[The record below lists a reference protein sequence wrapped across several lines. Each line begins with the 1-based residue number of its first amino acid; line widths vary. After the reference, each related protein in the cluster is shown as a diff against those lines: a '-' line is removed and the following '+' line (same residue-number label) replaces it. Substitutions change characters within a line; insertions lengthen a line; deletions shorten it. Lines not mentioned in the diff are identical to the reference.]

1 MQFRNLLIRRLALS
15 QRNNRTMASQDKK
28 TAAQAFVNDFNTEYA
43 VKHERFEK
51 QFWGTK
57 MNLQKGEEPY
67 NSDLL
72 AETKAE
78 MESLLADDAILQKA
92 RAHLD
97 SVLGDTYTTPGAEEK
112 LDDSQQDLI
121 KTLKVIVRTCLC
133 YNMSDSPGAQDVR
146 NETSKLEGDLSGKRN
161 FMKLGYTNSDGCF
174 VEASSV
180 ALRNL
185 MRTSDEEATR
195 KAAYEGLRSVG
206 PFICS
211 NGFCEI
217 VKLRNKLAK
226 SLGKEDYYDYTV
238 QNSEG
243 FSKTRLFEI
252 LDDLEQSTRPLM
264 EAANKELAARYG
276 DAALKPYN
284 TNYMMA
290 GDVVKKMDPYFPFAK
305 SVENYA
311 RSYAAMNIDYQ
322 GATMC
327 LDLLDRKGKYSNG
340 FCHWPV
346 PAWVKPDGS
355 WQPTRTN
362 FTSLADP
369 AAVGSGRTALATLM
383 HEAGHAAHFAN
394 IKQPSPLFSQ
404 ERAPTSVA
412 YAENQSM
419 FLDSLVD
426 DAAWMAKYAKNNE
439 GEPIPFDIIEDR
451 VQSTHPFAVSQLRAM
466 LSVSYFEKALY
477 ELADDEVT
485 PEKLIELADEIEIK
499 IQGGLSARPILSVP
513 HIISDEASCYY
524 QGYTLAEMSV
534 HQTREWFLNKFGYI
548 VDNPEVGP
556 ILSKSYWE
564 CGNSKNFLDIV
575 RELTG
580 KELSGKAWTAM
591 LNESVED
598 RVVRERKE
606 YEEILRKDRSA
617 VDNGGEIDLNMIVE
631 FKDGD
636 ELIADS
642 NEGGL
647 LNACKK
653 FEAFVSSRLGE
664 AK

>member
-15 QRNNRTMASQDKK
+15 QRNNRTMVSQDKK

-78 MESLLADDAILQKA
+78 MEALLADDAILQKA

-97 SVLGDTYTTPGAEEK
+97 SVLGDTNTTPGAEEK

-284 TNYMMA
+284 T
-290 GDVVKKMDPYFPFAK
+290 VRPRKVIFAVLK
-305 SVENYA
+305 ESRYISHIFA
-311 RSYAAMNIDYQ
+311 CYSSYSLELYD
-322 GATMC
+322 GWRRC
-327 LDLLDRKGKYSNG
+327 EK
-340 FCHWPV
+340 
-346 PAWVKPDGS
+346 DGS
-355 WQPTRTN
+355 V
-362 FTSLADP
+362 L
-369 AAVGSGRTALATLM
+369 
-383 HEAGHAAHFAN
+383 
-394 IKQPSPLFSQ
+394 PL
-404 ERAPTSVA
+404 
-412 YAENQSM
+412 
-419 FLDSLVD
+419 
-426 DAAWMAKYAKNNE
+426 
-439 GEPIPFDIIEDR
+439 
-451 VQSTHPFAVSQLRAM
+451 
-466 LSVSYFEKALY
+466 
-477 ELADDEVT
+477 
-485 PEKLIELADEIEIK
+485 
-499 IQGGLSARPILSVP
+499 
-513 HIISDEASCYY
+513 C
-524 QGYTLAEMSV
+524 
-534 HQTREWFLNKFGYI
+534 
-548 VDNPEVGP
+548 
-556 ILSKSYWE
+556 
-564 CGNSKNFLDIV
+564 
-575 RELTG
+575 
-580 KELSGKAWTAM
+580 
-591 LNESVED
+591 
-598 RVVRERKE
+598 
-606 YEEILRKDRSA
+606 
-617 VDNGGEIDLNMIVE
+617 
-631 FKDGD
+631 
-636 ELIADS
+636 
-642 NEGGL
+642 
-647 LNACKK
+647 
-653 FEAFVSSRLGE
+653 
-664 AK
+664 